1 MRFQLLNEHKAFNLL
16 HILTKSTFYEGKLVF
31 LIRFRGIVTF
41 HMIVLFSRNKLVMI
55 C

>member
-16 HILTKSTFYEGKLVF
+16 HILKKSTFYKGKLVF
-31 LIRFRGIVTF
+31 LFVFVVLLTF
-41 HMIVLFSRNKLVMI
+41 HMIVLFSRFKLVMI